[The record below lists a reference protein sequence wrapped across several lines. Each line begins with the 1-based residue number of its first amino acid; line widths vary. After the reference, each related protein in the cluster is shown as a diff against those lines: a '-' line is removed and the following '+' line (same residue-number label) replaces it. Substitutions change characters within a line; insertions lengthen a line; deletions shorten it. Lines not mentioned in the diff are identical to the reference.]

1 MGEDPGRAR
10 GMGRGTFAPW
20 AHGVHSRGPPARSPR
35 VLSLV
40 GMAFDVLADVVLVV
54 HLAFILFVA
63 AGALLAWRWPWLVW
77 LHVPAVAWGVGI
89 IVIGYE
95 CPLTP
100 LEKWLRKRGGG
111 EGYGG
116 GFVDRYIENVI
127 YPEEYTPLLRALAG
141 VMIVTGYVGL
151 FRREGP
157 RRRASIPARGT

>member
-1 MGEDPGRAR
+1 M
-10 GMGRGTFAPW
+10 
-20 AHGVHSRGPPARSPR
+20 
-35 VLSLV
+35 V
-40 GMAFDVLADVVLVV
+40 GMVFDALAGVVAVV

-111 EGYGG
+111 EGYQG

-127 YPEEYTPLLRALAG
+127 YPEEYTPSLRALAA
-141 VMIVTGYVGL
+141 VMIITGYLGL
-151 FRREGP
+151 VRSKRARHRESI
-157 RRRASIPARGT
+157 RASGT

>member
-1 MGEDPGRAR
+1 M
-10 GMGRGTFAPW
+10 
-20 AHGVHSRGPPARSPR
+20 V
-35 VLSLV
+35 
-40 GMAFDVLADVVLVV
+40 FDVLAGIVLVV

-111 EGYGG
+111 EGYEG

-127 YPEEYTPLLRALAG
+127 YPEEYTPPLRALAA
-141 VMIVTGYVGL
+141 VMIVAGYVAL
-151 FRREGP
+151 FRRGGP
-157 RRRASIPARGT
+157 RRRESISAQGTRRAVRPSPGRRQDP

>member
-1 MGEDPGRAR
+1 MVFDA
-10 GMGRGTFAPW
+10 FA
-20 AHGVHSRGPPARSPR
+20 G
-35 VLSLV
+35 
-40 GMAFDVLADVVLVV
+40 VVLVV

-111 EGYGG
+111 EGYQG

-127 YPEEYTPLLRALAG
+127 YPEEYTPPLRALAA
-141 VMIVTGYVGL
+141 VMIVTGYLGL
-151 FRREGP
+151 VRSKRT
-157 RRRASIPARGT
+157 RRRDSIRASGT